1 MTLLL
6 FYLFLAIIISFLCS
20 VLEAVLLSSTNS
32 YIESLSKD
40 HSESLINRLKELKSN
55 IDKPI
60 SSILT
65 VNTFAHTMGAAGVGA
80 QAQIIFG
87 EEWQAAVAFAVTL
100 LILYLSEIIPKTIGA
115 IYWKKLLV
123 PSAYIISFMITISS
137 PFTWIA
143 SFLTRYISKNK
154 KHHGH
159 FSRDEIMA
167 IVAMGEKEGAIL
179 SKEGDLIENLL
190 KLKNI
195 KAKDIMTPRSVVF
208 ALPADMKI
216 KDAIEDDRMYVYSR
230 IPIYKETLD
239 DVVGIVLNQT
249 ILEESNEDNDNLE
262 LEQISHEVH
271 MVSENLP
278 VPTLIDQFVKR
289 KTHLFIVYD
298 SYGQTA
304 GVVTLEDA
312 IETLLGVEIVDEMDE
327 VEDLQLF
334 AKDKSKQFQ
343 DRMKLE
349 RKKIEKARTS

>member
-1 MTLLL
+1 MTLLII
-6 FYLFLAIIISFLCS
+6 YLSIAILISFLCS

-40 HSESLINRLKELKSN
+40 HDETLINKLKNLKSN

-80 QAQIIFG
+80 QAQILFG
-87 EEWQAAVAFAVTL
+87 EEWQALVAFVVTL
-100 LILYLSEIIPKTIGA
+100 LILYLSEILPKTVGA
-115 IYWKKLLV
+115 LYWKKLLV
-123 PSAYIISFMITISS
+123 PAAHIISIMVVITT
-137 PFTWIA
+137 PFTWIS
-143 SFLTRYISKNK
+143 SFLTNYISKNK
-154 KHHGH
+154 KHQSN

-167 IVAMGEKEGAIL
+167 VVAMGEKEGTIL
-179 SKEGDLIENLL
+179 TKESDLIENLL

-208 ALPADMKI
+208 AMSASTTI
-216 KDAIEDDRMYVYSR
+216 EEAIEDDRMYIHSR
-230 IPIYKETLD
+230 IPIFRETLD
-239 DVVGIVLNQT
+239 DVVGIVFNQR
-249 ILEESNEDNDNLE
+249 ILEESNEDNDNITLE
-262 LEQISHEVH
+262 SISHEVH

-278 VPTLIDQFVKR
+278 VPNLIDQFVKR

-298 SYGQTA
+298 NYGQTV

-327 VEDLQLF
+327 IEDMQVF
-334 AKDKSKQFQ
+334 AKDRSKKFQ
-343 DRMKLE
+343 DRMKVE
-349 RKKIEKARTS
+349 RKKIEKAKLI

>member
-1 MTLLL
+1 MMLLIT
-6 FYLFLAIIISFLCS
+6 YLSIAILISFLCS

-40 HSESLINRLKELKSN
+40 HNEALVNKLKNLKAN

-80 QAQIIFG
+80 QAQILFG
-87 EEWQAAVAFAVTL
+87 EEWQAVVAFVVTL
-100 LILYLSEIIPKTIGA
+100 LILYLSEILPKTVGA
-115 IYWKKLLV
+115 LYWKKLLV
-123 PSAYIISFMITISS
+123 PSAYIISFMVIITT
-137 PFTWIA
+137 PFTWVS
-143 SFLTRYISKNK
+143 SFLTNYISRNK
-154 KHHGH
+154 KHQSN

-167 IVAMGEKEGAIL
+167 VVAMGEREGAIL
-179 SKEGDLIENLL
+179 SKESDLIENLL

-208 ALPADMKI
+208 AFPASTTI
-216 KDAIEDDRMYVYSR
+216 EEAVEDDRMYIHSR
-230 IPIYKETLD
+230 IPIYRGTLD
-239 DVVGIVLNQT
+239 DVVGIVFSQK
-249 ILEESNEDNDNLE
+249 ILEESNEDNDKVSLE
-262 LEQISHEVH
+262 SISHEVH

-289 KTHLFIVYD
+289 KSHLFIVYD
-298 SYGQTA
+298 SYGQTV

-327 VEDLQLF
+327 IEDMQLF
-334 AKDKSKQFQ
+334 AKDRSKQFQ
-343 DRMKLE
+343 DKMKVE
-349 RKKIEKARTS
+349 RKKLEKAKLI